1 MQVEDFVPQVLPAS
15 TPRLSDGVPSA
26 PAGSLFVLAA
36 EGGFAVPPRRF
47 RLLFGRGKGEVH
59 VAVGTHDPY
68 VSRLHGVL
76 SCDGREWWLRNEGR
90 LPIYLPDD
98 VMVLA
103 GHELPME
110 SGYTPMFINTPSNR
124 SYLVEVHVVGGADR
138 AGDEAPLQPTREPD
152 VYELSEDERL
162 VLVVL
167 AQRYLRQ
174 ERYPQP
180 VSWKQV
186 AEDVNRV
193 RDGAGRPWTPK
204 MAAHVVGTVRERLAG
219 GRSPVPG
226 LLREDGVGE
235 PVGNALN
242 HHLIRALLRNTTLM
256 PADLRL
262 LEDGELLE
270 EDGLPEGKR
279 AECGAAEKTQTVE
292 P

>member
-1 MQVEDFVPQVLPAS
+1 MQVDDFGPQVLPAS

-26 PAGSLFVLAA
+26 PPGSLFVLAA

-47 RLLFGRGKGEVH
+47 ELLFGRGRGEVH

-76 SCDGREWWLRNEGR
+76 ACDGREWWLRNEGR
-90 LPIYLPDD
+90 LPIYLPGD

-103 GHELPME
+103 GHGLPLE
-110 SGYTPMFINTPSNR
+110 PGYTPMFINTPSNR
-124 SYLVEVHVVGGADR
+124 SYLVEVHVVGAPDR
-138 AGDEAPLQPTREPD
+138 TGDEEPMLPTREPD

-174 ERYPQP
+174 ERHPQP

-186 AEDVNRV
+186 AEDLNRV
-193 RDGAGRPWTPK
+193 CGAQDRSWTPK
-204 MAAHVVGTVRERLAG
+204 MAARVVGTVRERLAG

-256 PADLRL
+256 PAHLRL
-262 LEDGELLE
+262 LEDCEGTAGPDWVTEVRGE
-270 EDGLPEGKR
+270 G
-279 AECGAAEKTQTVE
+279 
-292 P
+292 